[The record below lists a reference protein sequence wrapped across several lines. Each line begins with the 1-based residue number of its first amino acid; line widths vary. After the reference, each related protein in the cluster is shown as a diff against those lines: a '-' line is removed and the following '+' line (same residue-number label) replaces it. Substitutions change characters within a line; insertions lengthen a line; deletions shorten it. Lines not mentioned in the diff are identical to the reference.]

1 MFFDE
6 CHSPLLEVFS
16 WPPYEY
22 WQDHF
27 QNDRQDLPKNLEI
40 HKDYIE
46 LTVLYANSLKYG
58 QWGHTICEISYQS
71 IMSTLT
77 SKSVIS
83 QFSFVVI
90 F

>member
-6 CHSPLLEVFS
+6 CHSPWLKVFS
-16 WPPYEY
+16 WSPYKY

-46 LTVLYANSLKYG
+46 LTVL
-58 QWGHTICEISYQS
+58 
-71 IMSTLT
+71 
-77 SKSVIS
+77 
-83 QFSFVVI
+83 
-90 F
+90 